1 MLHLLLLVL
10 VASSASAKNVIQER
24 QDETDDDLPPFEDD
38 ADEAN
43 EDEADEPYDALPMF
57 EDDECPPE
65 FGLDLC
71 IKVVFPNGMED
82 TLLLARDSP
91 NSTVYEGVLMNEDD
105 ASVVLI
111 DAPED
116 GERIINFDSN
126 NSFHCDMF
134 DVDMKTGEVSCATG
148 GTPGN
153 DEKENYSKEELDRGI
168 TAANTKGPII
178 PLGKYYGTNGIPLKV
193 LFTFDS
199 KFVTT
204 FGAAAMDKV
213 MALVKN
219 AYKDKNLTKM
229 IGTTIQVT
237 GTKKK
242 YTGVFK
248 DGQGVSSFPKELQK
262 LAGKEAK
269 YDAYAYVQGAPKN
282 GAGGVGYGGVVCD
295 TDQKSRIS
303 FTNAPSANF
312 GTKSKRI
319 ALTSETIAH
328 EIGHN
333 LGMAHDF
340 DQKKYNAGKGYV
352 YRKYQKSKKDC
363 RGLMDYID
371 DGVGW
376 SACSARDFSRYLTSA
391 GTTNPCLNYKSKST
405 SSGKGSGT
413 SSTCSNAC
421 PGSGCYV
428 NPNTICS
435 NPSMYG
441 GCNGQYSSI
450 FAKYCKKACNKC

>member
-1 MLHLLLLVL
+1 MKQMRHLLLLVL
-10 VASSASAKNVIQER
+10 VAASASAKNVIHDRE
-24 QDETDDDLPPFEDD
+24 DETD
-38 ADEAN
+38 
-43 EDEADEPYDALPMF
+43 DALPMF
-57 EDDECPPE
+57 EDDECPPDS
-65 FGLDLC
+65 GLDLC
-71 IKVVFPNGMED
+71 VKVTFPNGMED
-82 TLLLARDSP
+82 MLLLARDSP
-91 NSTVYEGVLMNEDD
+91 NSTVYEGVLMGEED

-116 GERIINFDSN
+116 DERIINFDSD
-126 NSFHCDMF
+126 NSLHCDMF

-153 DEKENYSKEELDRGI
+153 DEKENYSKEELDRHI

-178 PLGKYYGTNGIPLKV
+178 PLGKYYGKKGIPLKV

-242 YTGVFK
+242 YTGFFK

-282 GAGGVGYGGVVCD
+282 GAAGVAYGGVVCD

-303 FTNAPSANF
+303 FTNAALANSC
-312 GTKSKRI
+312 GNGKCTKSKRI
-319 ALTSETIAH
+319 ALTSEIIAH

-333 LGMAHDF
+333 LGMDHDF
-340 DQKKYNAGKGYV
+340 DQKKYNAGQGYV

>member
-10 VASSASAKNVIQER
+10 VASSASAKNVVLER

-91 NSTVYEGVLMNEDD
+91 NSTVYEGILMGEAD

-116 GERIINFDSN
+116 GERIINFDSD
-126 NSFHCDMF
+126 NSLHCDMF

-148 GTPGN
+148 YTPVN
-153 DEKENYSKEELDRGI
+153 DENENYSREELDRGI
-168 TAANTKGPII
+168 TTANTKGPII
-178 PLGKYYGTNGIPLKV
+178 PLGKYYGTSGIPLKV

-204 FGAAAMDKV
+204 FGDAAMDKLI
-213 MALVKN
+213 ALVKN
-219 AYKDKNLTKM
+219 AYKDKALKKL
-229 IGTTIQVT
+229 IGTTVQVT

-242 YTGVFK
+242 YTGVLSQK
-248 DGQGVSSFPKELQK
+248 SSFPKELQK

-269 YDAYAYVQGAPKN
+269 YDLYAYVAFTQN
-282 GAGGVGYGGVVCD
+282 GASGVANGGVVCD
-295 TDQKSRIS
+295 TRQKERIS
-303 FTNAPSANF
+303 FSNAAKTWEGCKNGNCTMSQ
-312 GTKSKRI
+312 RL
-319 ALTSETIAH
+319 ALTSEIIAH

-340 DQKKYNAGKGYV
+340 DQKKYDAGKGYV
-352 YRKYQKSKKDC
+352 YRKYQKSKKGC
-363 RGLMDYID
+363 KGLMDYVD

-376 SACSARDFSRYLTSA
+376 SACSARDFSRYLTSG

-405 SSGKGSGT
+405 GN
-413 SSTCSNAC
+413 STCSNAC
-421 PGSGCYV
+421 PGTNCYV
-428 NPNTICS
+428 TPSTICS

-441 GCNGQYSSI
+441 GCNGVYKSM
-450 FAKYCKKACNKC
+450 FAEKCKKTCNKC